1 MSLNLGSLG
10 MEDASFNFG
19 GSYIMALDCGT
30 TSVLAAIVDEYGCIV
45 AQARRSV
52 KTSFPRPGW
61 VEQDPTEVLA
71 SQIGVMMEVQFKSG
85 IHSDRI
91 AAIGISNQRE
101 TTVVWDRV
109 SGQPIYNAIV
119 WQCRRTAPAID
130 ALVEQGCEE
139 LVRSRTG
146 LTLDPYFSAS
156 KVQWILDN
164 VDGARESA
172 AAGDLMFG
180 TIDTWLIYN
189 LTGGQVFAT
198 DYTNASRT
206 ALFNIH
212 TLDWDDDLLALEKSV
227 TEVGREFAAAEEVKT
242 FVRANRNGK
251 IADSY
256 VSAAQLS
263 DEEAKA
269 LMAGEMYGPVLKNNE
284 WTMSR
289 ALDSKMVPDSV
300 GVRHIVL
307 PYAQEALADSLL
319 TVLKKGGDFAQTAAR
334 YSVYDATAA
343 NGGEVGVLPFSA
355 FTGEFAAALANARQG
370 DIVKI
375 ASGDAIQLMQV
386 YRADK
391 PSKHVQVATIT
402 YPVEASAATR
412 RDVHNQAGSF
422 MVNAKGSAAA
432 FADAASTAAVTPRVA
447 AIAQGDRT
455 IRGLEDSREVARW
468 AYGAKEGD
476 LSAIFNVGK
485 DYVIATLTEID
496 DNEYAPLNK
505 VSAQIRSQLLR
516 DKKYDYIVKSLSGST
531 LAEQAASLGS
541 EVEDFSDVTFGSFYV
556 NGVGMEPRLVG
567 AIASAEKGALS
578 APVKG
583 LSGVYVFEVGDVKT
597 DDKQTAE
604 GEKVRAQAMAEGMAQ
619 QFAIPAIQQMAKI
632 QDLRGKYF

>member
-19 GSYIMALDCGT
+19 GSYIMALDCDT

-130 ALVEQGCEE
+130 ALVEQGREE

-212 TLDWDDDLLALEKSV
+212 TLDWDDDLLALFDVPRSMMP
-227 TEVGREFAAAEEVKT
+227 EVRW
-242 FVRANRNGK
+242 
-251 IADSY
+251 S
-256 VSAAQLS
+256 
-263 DEEAKA
+263 
-269 LMAGEMYGPVLKNNE
+269 
-284 WTMSR
+284 
-289 ALDSKMVPDSV
+289 
-300 GVRHIVL
+300 
-307 PYAQEALADSLL
+307 
-319 TVLKKGGDFAQTAAR
+319 
-334 YSVYDATAA
+334 
-343 NGGEVGVLPFSA
+343 
-355 FTGEFAAALANARQG
+355 
-370 DIVKI
+370 
-375 ASGDAIQLMQV
+375 SGD
-386 YRADK
+386 Y
-391 PSKHVQVATIT
+391 
-402 YPVEASAATR
+402 
-412 RDVHNQAGSF
+412 G
-422 MVNAKGSAAA
+422 
-432 FADAASTAAVTPRVA
+432 RVA
-447 AIAQGDRT
+447 SDIMTNMPPIMGVAGD
-455 IRGLEDSREVARW
+455 
-468 AYGAKEGD
+468 
-476 LSAIFNVGK
+476 
-485 DYVIATLTEID
+485 
-496 DNEYAPLNK
+496 
-505 VSAQIRSQLLR
+505 
-516 DKKYDYIVKSLSGST
+516 
-531 LAEQAASLGS
+531 
-541 EVEDFSDVTFGSFYV
+541 
-556 NGVGMEPRLVG
+556 
-567 AIASAEKGALS
+567 
-578 APVKG
+578 
-583 LSGVYVFEVGDVKT
+583 
-597 DDKQTAE
+597 
-604 GEKVRAQAMAEGMAQ
+604 
-619 QFAIPAIQQMAKI
+619 
-632 QDLRGKYF
+632 

>member
-30 TSVLAAIVDEYGCIV
+30 TSVLATIVDEYGCIV

-61 VEQDPTEVLA
+61 VEQDPMAVLA
-71 SQIGVMMEVQFKSG
+71 SQIAVMMEVQFKSG

-212 TLDWDDDLLALEKSV
+212 TLDWDDDLLALFDVPRSMMPEVRWSSGDYGRVASDIMTNMPPIMGVAGDQQASLFGHCCFHPGQTKNTYGTGCFMLMNTGDEIVESKNGLVSTIGIAADGKISYALEGSIFAAGSTMNWLRNNMGIISSVSESAQLAASISDNEGCYFVPAFAGLGAPWWDPHARGIVCGLTGASSRATIVRAACESMAYQSYDVLRAMEQDVGLSIERLSVDGGASRNEFIMQFQADLLVSPCCNARRWRPRQSVPRTWRVLPSAIGKTWKSWSKMPRSLGPSFPTCPPSAANKTLRAGV
-227 TEVGREFAAAEEVKT
+227 MQSGARSVPHSRAAMGCSIQQTAKLMHGVRRQHCCAPCQQGRFAAATK
-242 FVRANRNGK
+242 
-251 IADSY
+251 
-256 VSAAQLS
+256 
-263 DEEAKA
+263 
-269 LMAGEMYGPVLKNNE
+269 
-284 WTMSR
+284 
-289 ALDSKMVPDSV
+289 
-300 GVRHIVL
+300 
-307 PYAQEALADSLL
+307 
-319 TVLKKGGDFAQTAAR
+319 
-334 YSVYDATAA
+334 
-343 NGGEVGVLPFSA
+343 
-355 FTGEFAAALANARQG
+355 
-370 DIVKI
+370 
-375 ASGDAIQLMQV
+375 
-386 YRADK
+386 
-391 PSKHVQVATIT
+391 
-402 YPVEASAATR
+402 
-412 RDVHNQAGSF
+412 
-422 MVNAKGSAAA
+422 
-432 FADAASTAAVTPRVA
+432 
-447 AIAQGDRT
+447 
-455 IRGLEDSREVARW
+455 
-468 AYGAKEGD
+468 
-476 LSAIFNVGK
+476 
-485 DYVIATLTEID
+485 
-496 DNEYAPLNK
+496 
-505 VSAQIRSQLLR
+505 
-516 DKKYDYIVKSLSGST
+516 
-531 LAEQAASLGS
+531 
-541 EVEDFSDVTFGSFYV
+541 
-556 NGVGMEPRLVG
+556 G
-567 AIASAEKGALS
+567 AIN
-578 APVKG
+578 P
-583 LSGVYVFEVGDVKT
+583 
-597 DDKQTAE
+597 
-604 GEKVRAQAMAEGMAQ
+604 
-619 QFAIPAIQQMAKI
+619 
-632 QDLRGKYF
+632 